1 MRKIRLDTLEK
12 NQLDARAMN
21 AVKGGNICGCAC
33 AYEGKGGSDT
43 EDNSNANIAENK
55 ISNGYRLGDCKII
68 TWGDAQWKD

>member
-33 AYEGKGGSDT
+33 AYEDRGGSST
-43 EDNSNANIAENK
+43 TDNSNANIAENK
-55 ISNGYRLGDCKII
+55 ISNGYSLGDCKVI
-68 TWGDAQWKD
+68 TWGDTQWLD